1 MKDLLDQILY
11 LVSSAND
18 RLRHE
23 MTDEAYCEV
32 SDKLSQASRTLRQ
45 LRDEASND

>member
-1 MKDLLDQILY
+1 MKDLLDQVLY

-23 MTDEAYCEV
+23 MTDETFCLIE
-32 SDKLSQASRTLRQ
+32 DKLCQASKLVQQ
-45 LRDEASND
+45 LKNEVAD